1 MLATLNEYLI
11 NSAQRTE
18 AAQWVTSDHVTA
30 MCDKWRKER
39 FERRECACGEIIP
52 QSDADYCVS
61 FDEYI
66 CRSCR

>member
-11 NSAQRTE
+11 NSAHQTE

-39 FERRECACGEIIP
+39 FDNRECSCGNIVSER
-52 QSDADYCVS
+52 DADMCMG
-61 FDEYI
+61 FDEFV
-66 CRSCR
+66 CRDCR